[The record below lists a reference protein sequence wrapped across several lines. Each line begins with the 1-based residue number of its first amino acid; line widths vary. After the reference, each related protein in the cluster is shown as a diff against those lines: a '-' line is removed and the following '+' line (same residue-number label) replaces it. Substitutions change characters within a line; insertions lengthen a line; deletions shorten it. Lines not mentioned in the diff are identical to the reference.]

1 MNREQRLNRPKRLR
15 IAMERSGNG
24 AKANHKEAIEILAKD
39 KTPKVQ
45 RVGNFFVKVKQGVRQ
60 QHINVVPRSK
70 LYNRK
75 HEPGLLATY
84 WDIFKAKFGFSNNS
98 KRYPRFN

>member
-1 MNREQRLNRPKRLR
+1 MNREQRLNRPKRAR

-24 AKANHKEAIEILAKD
+24 AKANHSEAIKVLAKD

-45 RVGNFFVKVKQGVRQ
+45 RVGNFFVKIKQGVRQ
-60 QHINVVPRSK
+60 QYINVVPRSK

-75 HEPGLLATY
+75 ALPGLFATY
-84 WDIFKAKFGFSNNS
+84 WDMFKAKFGFSNNS

>member
-15 IAMERSGNG
+15 LAMEKSGNG

-45 RVGNFFVKVKQGVRQ
+45 RVGNFFVKIKQGVGQ
-60 QHINVVPRSK
+60 QYTNTVPYSKFYNIKAKPSLFVAYWSMLKSK
-70 LYNRK
+70 L
-75 HEPGLLATY
+75 GM
-84 WDIFKAKFGFSNNS
+84 
-98 KRYPRFN
+98 

>member
-15 IAMERSGNG
+15 IAMEKSGNG
-24 AKANHKEAIEILAKD
+24 AKANHSEAIKVLAKD

-45 RVGNFFVKVKQGVRQ
+45 RVGNFFVKIKQGVRQ
-60 QHINVVPRSK
+60 QHINVVPKSK
-70 LYNRK
+70 LYSRK
-75 HEPGLLATY
+75 AKPGLFADY
-84 WDIFKAKFGFSNNS
+84 WDMLKAKFGFSNNS

>member
-15 IAMERSGNG
+15 LAMEKSGNG
-24 AKANHKEAIEILAKD
+24 AKANHKEAIEVLAKD
-39 KTPKVQ
+39 KTPKAQ
-45 RVGNFFVKVKQGVRQ
+45 RVGNFFVKIKQGVRQ

-75 HEPGLLATY
+75 AKPGLFATY